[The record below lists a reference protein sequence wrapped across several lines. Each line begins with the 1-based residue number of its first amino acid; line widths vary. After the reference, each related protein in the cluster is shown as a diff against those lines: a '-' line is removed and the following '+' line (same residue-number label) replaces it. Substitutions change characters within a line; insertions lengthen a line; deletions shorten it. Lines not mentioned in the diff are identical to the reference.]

1 MPTSAPGSCERRAP
15 ARLAVR
21 LSRAQR
27 GLTLIE
33 AMVVLLIVGIT
44 AGTLSI
50 GIDAVRAQDTE
61 RAVERLRRV
70 LETTANRAQVRGQPL
85 AVEFSADG
93 YRFFALH
100 PDGRWV
106 PYSDPPLLAP
116 RRFPERL
123 TVASITTRGGK
134 DSPRRLVFGTSP
146 PPFQLHLDTREGRV
160 TLSGSPTGR
169 VSASAPARS
178 GT

>member
-1 MPTSAPGSCERRAP
+1 MRPQQS
-15 ARLAVR
+15 
-21 LSRAQR
+21 QR

-33 AMVVLLIVGIT
+33 VMVVLLIVGIT
-44 AGTLSI
+44 AGTLSL
-50 GIDAVRAQDTE
+50 GVDAVRAQDTE

-70 LETTANRAQVRGQPL
+70 LETAASRAQVRGQPL

-100 PDGRWV
+100 PDGRWI
-106 PYSDPPLLAP
+106 PYSDPPLLTE

-123 TVASITTRGGK
+123 AVAALTARGQAGGK
-134 DSPRRLVFGTSP
+134 RRLVFGASAP
-146 PPFQLHLDTREGRV
+146 AFELQLDTGDGRV
-160 TLSGSPTGR
+160 TLTGSPSGR
-169 VSASAPARS
+169 VNATAPVQA